1 VRLFL
6 AVFPPPE
13 VQRAAAAVSD
23 ALRRPGDG
31 VSWVKQDNLHF
42 TLRFLGELGESGAN
56 RAAKAAEQAASKHR
70 AFTATIGAAG
80 AFPRPAKAR
89 VLWLGIEAGAAELE
103 ALARDLEAALRAIG
117 FDRADHKFTAHL
129 TLGRVRERDQDWSER
144 LAGVRAEPLSFA
156 VDRIRLIESTLS
168 PKGSRY
174 DTRAEARLTS

>member
-31 VSWVKQDNLHF
+31 VSWVKADNLHF
-42 TLRFLGELGESGAN
+42 TMRFLGELGESGAK
-56 RAAKAAEQAASKHR
+56 RAAQAADRAAAKHR
-70 AFTATIGAAG
+70 VFQATLGAPG

-89 VLWLGIEAGAAELE
+89 VLWLGIEGGATELE
-103 ALARDLEAALRAIG
+103 TLARDLEAELRAQG

-129 TLGRVRERDQDWSER
+129 TLGRVRERDQDWSDR
-144 LAGVRAEPLSFA
+144 LAAVRVEPLSFA

-174 DTRAEARLTS
+174 DTRAEARLPS